1 MKYLYCGNHVIQ
13 NIFFVFL
20 IYKDDVLKVVMVM
33 GMVVVIPMDM
43 VATVMGKLP
52 FLMIL
57 TFLKKRHVNDISQI

>member
-1 MKYLYCGNHVIQ
+1 MIQ

-43 VATVMGKLP
+43 VATVMGKLET
-52 FLMIL
+52 LMIL
-57 TFLKKRHVNDISQI
+57 TFLENIHII